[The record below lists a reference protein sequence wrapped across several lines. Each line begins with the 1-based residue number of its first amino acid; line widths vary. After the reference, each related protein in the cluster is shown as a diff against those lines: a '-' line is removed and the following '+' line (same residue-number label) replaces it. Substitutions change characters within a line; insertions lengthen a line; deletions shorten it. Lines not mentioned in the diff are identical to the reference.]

1 MEDTTYITFDKYLNN
16 ELSKEEL
23 ISFENRLETDTEFQ
37 EEFNIYKA
45 LESSLSSTYENETAE
60 AELRNTLTELGE
72 KHIKEETPKKKTKV
86 ISLMNYRKLMVAAS
100 IALLIGFFI
109 FKDGGT
115 PTYNDFSNHQT
126 LELVVRSDQ
135 NEAFSKAEK
144 AFNSKN
150 YEEALTQLT
159 ILSSTHPND
168 IEIELYKAICLL
180 ELNNFTTADTIFDN
194 ISKGD
199 SSFTTTALWYKAL
212 SLLKQEK
219 LDECKQIL
227 ESIPESAEEYE
238 QAQQLLNKL

>member
-16 ELSKEEL
+16 ELSKKEL
-23 ISFENRLETDTEFQ
+23 ISFENRLETDAEFQ

-45 LESSLSSTYENETAE
+45 LESSLTSTYENAAAE
-60 AELRNTLTELGE
+60 AKLRNTLIELGE
-72 KHIKEETPKKKTKV
+72 KFIKEEARKKETKV
-86 ISLMNYRKLMVAAS
+86 IPLINYRKLMVAAS

-115 PTYNDFSNHQT
+115 PAYNDFSNHQT

-159 ILSSTHPND
+159 ILSNTHPND
-168 IEIELYKAICLL
+168 AEIELYKGISQL
-180 ELNNFTTADTIFDN
+180 ELNEFKVADTTFDD
-194 ISKGD
+194 ISKGN
-199 SSFTTTALWYKAL
+199 SSFATTALWYKAL

-219 LDECKQIL
+219 LDECKQVL
-227 ESIPESAEEYE
+227 ETIPESAEEYE
-238 QAQQLLNKL
+238 QAQKLLDKL